1 MTKHPMIYLLGDT
14 ELLSYPLI
22 LTIGREPNQ
31 DLELDNS
38 IGLLCAAEFSM
49 QRGGVFVTAYTQIAK
64 QFTGDN
70 TMISRFKGYCLQNN
84 ASPILFANAYPKAIK
99 NEVVNKV
106 QLRAQLTAE
115 EIRQHISN
123 LFNCPLAKRYA
134 LVIQHGVDNSAASQ
148 IAQQTVKQYCSELGI
163 SYITSAYFYN
173 GNSEKIQRDLSSV
186 KSNINAIV
194 AEFTKHI
201 NQLKNRE

>member
-14 ELLSYPLI
+14 EQHSYPLI

-38 IGLLCAAEFSM
+38 IGHLNTAEFSK

-64 QFTGDN
+64 QFIGDN
-70 TMISRFKGYCLQNN
+70 TLISQFKGYCLENN

-99 NEVVNKV
+99 NDVVNKV

-123 LFNCPLAKRYA
+123 LFNCALAKRYA
-134 LVIQHGVDNSAASQ
+134 LVIQHGVDNSTASQ
-148 IAQQTVKQYCSELGI
+148 IAQQTVKQYCHELGI
-163 SYITSAYFYN
+163 DYITSAYFYN

-194 AEFTKHI
+194 AEFTK
-201 NQLKNRE
+201 KR

>member
-1 MTKHPMIYLLGDT
+1 MAKHPMIYLLGDT
-14 ELLSYPLI
+14 EQHSFPLI

-38 IGLLCAAEFSM
+38 IGYLNTAEFSA

-64 QFTGDN
+64 QFIGDN
-70 TMISRFKGYCLQNN
+70 TLVSRFKGHCLAAN

-99 NEVVNKV
+99 NDLVNKA
-106 QLRAQLTAE
+106 QLRAKLTAE

-123 LFNCPLAKRYA
+123 LFNCALAKRYT

-148 IAQQTVKQYCSELGI
+148 VAQQTIKQYCHELGI
-163 SYITSAYFYN
+163 DYITSAYFYN
-173 GNSEKIQRDLSSV
+173 GNSDQIQRDLSPV

-194 AEFTKHI
+194 AEYRQALAGV
-201 NQLKNRE
+201 NLN